1 MLGEKEFQFMLRSH
15 LPFSF
20 VIWQILIFTWR
31 IVIFP
36 YKCTFSTRINCVSL
50 SFPFLSIILCRF
62 KGRYLFYGYEFE
74 YSKYGHKNMSNHFRF
89 GKHKM
94 LFTATPLLLSDV
106 FLREHGER
114 IDCFFLFFSFSFS
127 FSYFHFLCSFTIF
140 LFS

>member
-1 MLGEKEFQFMLRSH
+1 MLRSH

-36 YKCTFSTRINCVSL
+36 YKCTFSYKDKLCELEL
-50 SFPFLSIILCRF
+50 SILSIILCRF

-106 FLREHGER
+106 FQGAWRENR
-114 IDCFFLFFSFSFS
+114 LFFLFFSF
-127 FSYFHFLCSFTIF
+127 FSYFHFHFLCSFTIF